1 MKLLSRDFT
10 ALEKLVLLILI
21 LVLMG
26 LGYYRFIDQPV
37 RQGIEEAEAQQEK
50 LQADLNNVNGRI
62 QDYLDRLDELN
73 QAKELRQ
80 SMPSY
85 NSSEEEIRILNGVLG
100 AARNYSFNMDK
111 VTLSGNQIRR
121 SFTFSF
127 ASPDFGNVRD
137 IFTGLSNSRVR
148 CLIGDVE
155 CGGLTMTP
163 EGETISVRANGAFYE
178 TLMDA
183 EHDAVIDEL
192 LAEQG
197 RSIPTSKSASAEA
210 AA

>member
-10 ALEKLVLLILI
+10 ALEKLVLLV
-21 LVLMG
+21 LVLLLMG

-50 LQADLNNVNGRI
+50 LQADLNDVEGRI
-62 QDYLDRLDELN
+62 QDYLNRLDELN

-100 AARNYSFNMDK
+100 AALNYSFNMEK

-121 SFTFSF
+121 NFTFSF
-127 ASPDFGNVRD
+127 ESPDFGNVRD

-148 CLIGDVE
+148 CLIGNVE
-155 CGGLTMTP
+155 YGGLKIDP
-163 EGETISVRANGAFYE
+163 ESKRVSVSVRANGAFYE

-183 EHDAVIDEL
+183 EHDALIDEL

-197 RSIPTSKSASAEA
+197 RSIPTSQNA
-210 AA
+210 A